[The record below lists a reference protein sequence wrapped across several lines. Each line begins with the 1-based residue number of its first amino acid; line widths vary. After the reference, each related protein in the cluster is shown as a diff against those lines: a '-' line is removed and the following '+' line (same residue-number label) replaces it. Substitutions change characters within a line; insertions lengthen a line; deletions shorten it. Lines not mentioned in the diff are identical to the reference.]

1 MMLNFLDRIGDWN
14 PQLLREIKGRLKVF
28 PVAIACVTSLIGQLI
43 LFLYQLREIP
53 GEKYPVSGNYC
64 LVGEAYKQQLN
75 DIYPQ
80 INRLQQQ
87 LSFFSKAKNYDAEKI
102 QLLTQQ
108 VDQLKTEERRINNIL
123 YNQFCPLDQIDMQLW
138 WRDHWEYIFLSLT
151 VIFIFT
157 LLDAGT
163 YLLINNL
170 AQEEHRGTLNFLR
183 LSPQSEASI
192 LTGKMLGVPIL
203 IYLAIAVAIP
213 LHLVAGRSAKIA
225 FSHILSFYAVLAAS
239 CIFFYSA
246 ALLFG
251 FFSRFFSGFQ
261 PWLGSGA
268 VLIFL
273 IITMQMASSGPYLDN
288 AAAWLRLLSPFD
300 MTAYLFPNLFR
311 RYNWELLE
319 QIQFFYLPVGKS
331 LVGLLGLNLL
341 NYGLWTYWIWH
352 GLQRRFRNPN
362 AAMLSK
368 GQSYF
373 LVAYLQI
380 ILWGFTLQYVKNY
393 YPAYHPSTSPVP
405 AYYDLNYQVS
415 QNFPLIAFF
424 NLLLLFGLIAILSPH
439 RQAIQDWARYRHQN
453 ISNSKR
459 TWQNSLLQNL
469 IWDEKSPAL
478 ITMVINLVIVT
489 TPLAIWILLAPA
501 LNTHPINNSNWL
513 IEVGSFKAILGVA
526 LFITLMMI
534 YATLAQRMLLMKT
547 VKRSFWAT
555 GTVAAA
561 IFLPPMLLGML
572 GVQASET
579 PILWLFS
586 SFPWTGLE
594 YATTTTVFMA
604 LLGEL
609 SVLVLLNLQLI
620 RQVKLAGESATK
632 ALLAG
637 T

>member
-1 MMLNFLDRIGDWN
+1 MMLNFLDKIGDWN

-28 PVAIACVTSLIGQLI
+28 PVAIACVTSLIVQFI

-53 GEKYPVSGNYC
+53 GKKYPMSGNYC
-64 LVGEAYKQQLN
+64 RLGETYRQKLN

-80 INRLQQQ
+80 INQLQQQ
-87 LSFFSKAKNYDAEKI
+87 LSLLSKAKNYDAEKI

-108 VDQLKTEERRINNIL
+108 VDQLKTEERRINSIL

-157 LLDAGT
+157 LLVAGT

-203 IYLAIAVAIP
+203 IYLAIAAAIP

-225 FSHILSFYAVLAAS
+225 FTHILSFYAVLAGS

-246 ALLFG
+246 AFLLG

-273 IITMQMASSGPYLDN
+273 IITMQMASTGPYLDN

-331 LVGLLGLNLL
+331 PIGLLALNLL
-341 NYGLWTYWIWH
+341 NYGLWIYWIWH
-352 GLQRRFRNPN
+352 GLQ
-362 AAMLSK
+362 
-368 GQSYF
+368 
-373 LVAYLQI
+373 
-380 ILWGFTLQYVKNY
+380 
-393 YPAYHPSTSPVP
+393 
-405 AYYDLNYQVS
+405 
-415 QNFPLIAFF
+415 
-424 NLLLLFGLIAILSPH
+424 
-439 RQAIQDWARYRHQN
+439 
-453 ISNSKR
+453 
-459 TWQNSLLQNL
+459 
-469 IWDEKSPAL
+469 
-478 ITMVINLVIVT
+478 
-489 TPLAIWILLAPA
+489 
-501 LNTHPINNSNWL
+501 
-513 IEVGSFKAILGVA
+513 
-526 LFITLMMI
+526 
-534 YATLAQRMLLMKT
+534 
-547 VKRSFWAT
+547 
-555 GTVAAA
+555 
-561 IFLPPMLLGML
+561 
-572 GVQASET
+572 
-579 PILWLFS
+579 
-586 SFPWTGLE
+586 
-594 YATTTTVFMA
+594 
-604 LLGEL
+604 
-609 SVLVLLNLQLI
+609 
-620 RQVKLAGESATK
+620 
-632 ALLAG
+632 
-637 T
+637 